1 MLKWLCDSCGN
12 EVEREPE
19 NFRVTVPT
27 AEGPVTVLLSAGYG
41 KPELNPE
48 FNPQSSGAVVCKRCV
63 YLQMQSEFALE
74 EAAQAGHPG
83 PPTVVPKTASVAKK
97 PEA

>member
-12 EVEREPE
+12 EVEHEPE
-19 NFRVTVPT
+19 NFRVTVST

-41 KPELNPE
+41 KPGLNTE
-48 FNPQSSGAVVCKRCV
+48 FNPQSGAVVCKRCV

-83 PPTVVPKTASVAKK
+83 PLAVVPKTAPVAKK